1 MHQKNYGT
9 GSFFNTSKRYI
20 LKLEEAFRVD
30 KSLVNFIKQEGPYS
44 LSWFFFESVFRLI
57 KARTVISSC

>member
-9 GSFFNTSKRYI
+9 GSLFNTSKLYI

-30 KSLVNFIKQEGPYS
+30 KSLEAVSKLNFRYDRLQFTLAS
-44 LSWFFFESVFRLI
+44 LS
-57 KARTVISSC
+57 AQNSSST